1 MEGSVVEGGEVLF
14 RLNGTRVLDELD
26 IVRNRMF
33 EALARKNRLMA
44 QREYCRSGKRGR
56 KCMCY

>member
-14 RLNGTRVLDELD
+14 RLNGTKVRAELD
-26 IVRNRMF
+26 IVRNGMF
-33 EALARKNRLMA
+33 EALVKKNRLMA

-56 KCMCY
+56 KCMCC